1 MGSQELK
8 IAISG
13 KSGCGNTTTSRRV
26 AWALGYPMINYTF
39 HSIADERNVP
49 FATVCRWAEDDP
61 SWDRYVDQR
70 QVEMAEQAGRCVLG
84 SRLAI
89 WMLHSADLSVYLTAP
104 LRVRAERIQKRE
116 GGAIETVEHET
127 AERDRRDRER
137 YLRLYGLDND
147 QFQFADLIVDT
158 TNLSQQDVA
167 DRIIEEVR
175 RRFGVDRIEGEAA
188 SDVETG
194 VS

>member
-1 MGSQELK
+1 MDTQKLK

-39 HSIADERNVP
+39 HTIADERKVP
-49 FATVCRWAEDDP
+49 FETVCRWAEDDP

-89 WMLHSADLSVYLTAP
+89 WMLESADLSVYLTAP
-104 LRVRAERIQKRE
+104 LHVRAERIRERE
-116 GGAIETVEHET
+116 GGEKETVEHET

-137 YLRLYGLDND
+137 YLRIYGIDND

-175 RRFGVDRIEGEAA
+175 RRFGVPRAKREAT
-188 SDVETG
+188 SDMGTG

>member
-1 MGSQELK
+1 MSTQELK

-26 AWALGYPMINYTF
+26 AHELGYPMINYTF
-39 HSIADERNVP
+39 HSIAEERGVP
-49 FATVCRWAEDDP
+49 FATVCGWAEDDP
-61 SWDRYVDQR
+61 SWDRYVDHR

-89 WMLHSADLSVYLTAP
+89 WMLESADLSVYLTAP
-104 LRVRAERIQKRE
+104 LHVRAERIQKRE
-116 GGAIETVEHET
+116 GGDMETVEFET

-137 YLRLYGLDND
+137 YLRLYDIDND
-147 QFQFADLIVDT
+147 QFQFADLIVET

-175 RRFGVDRIEGEAA
+175 RRFGIRPVAGQTAGDTAA
-188 SDVETG
+188 EV
-194 VS
+194 V